1 MSPLRLLTAVFLP
14 LFISL
19 SAAPS
24 FPEPLEHKNSSMH
37 LLVIGTGYVG
47 LVTGA
52 CFAEMG
58 HHVICL
64 DIDTNKIE
72 RLKQGIIP
80 IFEPGL
86 EEIIKRNTQA
96 GRLVFTTNY
105 KDSLKN
111 SLACFIAVPTPSD
124 ENGSCDISYVLSA
137 ATEIAKHMDGYKLIV
152 NKSTIPI
159 GTGTLVQQRIEQI
172 LKERDVDYAF
182 DMVSNPEFL
191 KEGTAVSDCL
201 NPDRIILGVN
211 NPTAA
216 SLMKEI
222 YSSFTLT
229 PDRIIIMD
237 VPSAE
242 MTKYAAN
249 AMLASRISF
258 MNELA
263 GLCEIL
269 GANINNVRIGIGA
282 DRRIG
287 KHFLF
292 PGIGFGGSCFP
303 KDIQA
308 LQAMAKAVNYD
319 VPLLKAIETINVR
332 QKTVLAKKIHNYF
345 NNVQGKTIALLG
357 LSFKPDTDDMREAPS
372 LQIIAELLAKGAI
385 LRLYDPIAMEKAAH
399 FLPKNPN
406 LIFCQSEYE
415 AATGADALAILTE
428 WKQFRF
434 IDFEKIQSAMKGKA
448 IFDGRNLY
456 QSQELRDKGFDYFGI
471 GVP

>member
-1 MSPLRLLTAVFLP
+1 MLVLRIFTALFLSLTVSLTAE
-14 LFISL
+14 S
-19 SAAPS
+19 SQ
-24 FPEPLEHKNSSMH
+24 HNNSSMN

-64 DIDTNKIE
+64 DIDSDKIE
-72 RLKQGIIP
+72 KLKQGVIP

-86 EEIIKRNTQA
+86 EEIIKRNVQA
-96 GRLVFTTNY
+96 GRLTFTTNY
-105 KDSLKN
+105 KESLTN
-111 SLACFIAVPTPSD
+111 SLACFIAVATPSD
-124 ENGSCDISYVLSA
+124 ENGSCDIQYVLNA
-137 ATEIAKHMDGYKLIV
+137 ATEIAKHMNGYKLIV
-152 NKSTIPI
+152 NKSTIPV
-159 GTGTLVQQRIEQI
+159 GTGKLIQAHIQNI
-172 LKERDVDYAF
+172 LKERSVDYPF

-201 NPDRIILGVN
+201 NPDRIILGVEN
-211 NPTAA
+211 QTAA
-216 SLMKEI
+216 SIMKEI

-229 PDRIIIMD
+229 PDRIIMMD

-282 DRRIG
+282 DNRIG
-287 KHFLF
+287 KQFLH

-303 KDIQA
+303 KDILA
-308 LQAMAKAVNYD
+308 LQAMAEAVNYD

-332 QKTVLAKKIHNYF
+332 QKKVLANKINSYF
-345 NNVQGKTIALLG
+345 NNVKGKTIALFG

-385 LRLYDPIAMEKAAH
+385 LRLYDPIAMEKALQL
-399 FLPKNPN
+399 LPKNPH

-415 AATGADALAILTE
+415 AATGADAIAILTE

-434 IDFEKIQSAMKGKA
+434 LDFERIRSKMKGKA

-456 QSQELRDKGFDYFGI
+456 QPQELRTKGFEYFGI